1 MSSAPI
7 ATDVALEMHRV
18 MVLSRVLE
26 ERLLALYRQG
36 MIRGRLLTGRG
47 QEAIPAGSALA
58 VRPDDVMCLMHRDM
72 AAHLARGTT
81 PETVLLHY
89 FGKATGPSGGR
100 DGDIHFAEWSRNNF
114 PMVSHLPDTLPVAV
128 GIGLASRLRD
138 EGIVVVAFCGE
149 GGTSTG
155 TWHESMNFAAVF
167 QVPTVIVVENNQ
179 YAYSTPVERQYRAG
193 ALVDRG
199 PGYGIPAVSVDGND
213 ALAVHLVVSGAVDR
227 ARQGGGPTLIEALT
241 MRMDG
246 HAVHDDAAYVPRQ
259 LLEEWRRRD
268 PIDRVAGD
276 LLGRGVDQMR
286 LQADWLAARERV
298 ETAVDR
304 AWSAPDPTGDD
315 VAGGVFAEEISRLP
329 PA

>member
-1 MSSAPI
+1 M
-7 ATDVALEMHRV
+7 
-18 MVLSRVLE
+18 
-26 ERLLALYRQG
+26 
-36 MIRGRLLTGRG
+36 
-47 QEAIPAGSALA
+47 A
-58 VRPDDVMCLMHRDM
+58 VRRDDVLCLMHRDM

-81 PETVLLHY
+81 AETVLLHY

-149 GGTSTG
+149 GSTSAG
-155 TWHESMNFAAVF
+155 TWHEAVNLAAVF
-167 QVPTVIVVENNQ
+167 QAPVVVVIENNQ
-179 YAYSTPVERQYRAG
+179 YAYSTPVERQYRTA
-193 ALVDRG
+193 ALVERG

-213 ALAVHLVVSGAVDR
+213 ALAVHLTVSEAVDR
-227 ARQGGGPTLIEALT
+227 ARRGGGPTLVEALT

-246 HAVHDDAAYVPRQ
+246 HAVHDDAAYVPRR

-268 PIDRVAGD
+268 PIDRLAAE
-276 LLGRGVDQMR
+276 LRGRGVDEMR
-286 LQADWLAARERV
+286 LQADWLAAREEV
-298 ETAVDR
+298 DGAVGR
-304 AWSAPDPTGDD
+304 AWAAPDPSGEG
-315 VAGGVFAEEISRLP
+315 VASGVFAEEISRLP